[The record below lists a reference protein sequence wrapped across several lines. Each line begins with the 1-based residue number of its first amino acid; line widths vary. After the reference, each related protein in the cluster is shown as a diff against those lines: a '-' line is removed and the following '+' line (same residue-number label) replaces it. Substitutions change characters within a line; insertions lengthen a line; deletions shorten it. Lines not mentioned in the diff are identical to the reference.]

1 MRTEVRTKQC
11 LFRERLIGIEK
22 GCRLTGI
29 EDLRILRASHIKPWA
44 HSTHSE
50 RVDGENGRLLAPH
63 ADMLFGREWISFSP
77 SGRPPISNY
86 LPKYIRARL
95 GLNLDAS
102 PRYVNFSSK
111 QLNFLE
117 FHRDVNFK
125 KRVPVYFSK

>member
-50 RVDGENGRLLAPH
+50 RVDGENGLLLAPH
-63 ADMLFGREWISFSP
+63 ADMLF
-77 SGRPPISNY
+77 
-86 LPKYIRARL
+86 
-95 GLNLDAS
+95 
-102 PRYVNFSSK
+102 
-111 QLNFLE
+111 
-117 FHRDVNFK
+117 
-125 KRVPVYFSK
+125 